1 MILDKFSLKDKVAIV
16 TGANT
21 GLGQG
26 ICWAFAEA
34 GAKIA
39 GVGRSDMTQTRE
51 YIEKIGG
58 EFFEIKADL
67 MSSDC
72 VLPILDSTVSHY
84 GKVDILVN
92 NAGIIRRDDLE
103 NYSMKDWDDVMNTN
117 IRTLFFLS
125 QEAGRR
131 MIAQGH
137 GGNPYGSDQ
146 PNDRRHQEC
155 PAGAPGRGIA
165 DHPCPVGTGS
175 RCHGGKPPDHTAGC
189 RMF

>member
-117 IRTLFFLS
+117 IRTLFS
-125 QEAGRR
+125 
-131 MIAQGH
+131 
-137 GGNPYGSDQ
+137 GSGT
-146 PNDRRHQEC
+146 PNDC
-155 PAGAPGRGIA
+155 AGPWREDYQYRLYALLSGRDPRSGLYS
-165 DHPCPVGTGS
+165 VEE
-175 RCHGGKPPDHTAGC
+175 RCAGLNQGNGQ
-189 RMF
+189 